1 MKLSELKT
9 KAELYMNKRNQ
20 LMRSVGCGMMEV
32 INELEPLIFK
42 VITPEN
48 SLPFEKVRLILQ
60 HHKEEIL
67 REGEPEGVKRDMELR
82 YDGMKLCGRICDGG
96 RTNKEYFDRVIKSLI
111 EGGYVKNKFT
121 IIIGKKDY
129 IQ

>member
-1 MKLSELKT
+1 MSKITIKLSELKT

-20 LMRSVGCGMMEV
+20 IMRNIGCGMMEV
-32 INELEPLIFK
+32 INELEPLIIKENTSDK
-42 VITPEN
+42 VQA
-48 SLPFEKVRLILQ
+48 LLMY
-60 HHKEEIL
+60 HKEEIL
-67 REGEPEGVKRDMELR
+67 REGEPEGIKRDMELR

-96 RTNKEYFDRVIKSLI
+96 RTNKKYFDRVINSLI
-111 EGGYVKNKFT
+111 EEGYIKKKFT